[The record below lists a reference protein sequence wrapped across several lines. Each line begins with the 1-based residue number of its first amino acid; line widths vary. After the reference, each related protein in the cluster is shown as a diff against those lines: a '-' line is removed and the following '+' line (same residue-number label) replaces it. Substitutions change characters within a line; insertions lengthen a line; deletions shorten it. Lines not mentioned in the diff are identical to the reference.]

1 MRNIKYLIL
10 GGGPAGLCF
19 ASKLNAR
26 GETDFLVLEKEN
38 SAGGLCK
45 SEIIDGAPIDVGGGH
60 FLDTRDS
67 DVLEFLF
74 GFMPREEW
82 KLFTRDSRIEIDN
95 VQIGHPIEA
104 NIWQL
109 SINDQIEYLK
119 SIAKAGCNIGKKKP
133 EFFSDWI
140 IWKLGEKIA
149 DEYMLP
155 YNQKMFGKYLDRL
168 GTYWLDKL
176 PNVSFEETLRSCMEK
191 RTHGKEP
198 AHAKFY
204 YPKKFGY
211 GEVWKRIAET
221 LKDKIKYNSLVT
233 QMNVENRIVNNEYQA
248 KYIINTCP
256 WDSFEIEGISNELKT
271 CIEKLAHTSVVI
283 EYIHEDINSN
293 AQWIYIPDK
302 DKNYHRML
310 IRKNFIEN
318 AKGFWTET
326 NAERYEKGVNKCFYN
341 MYAYPVN
348 LINKPLMVKKILSSM
363 KLCSVFG
370 LGRWGEWEHLNSD
383 VVVRHALDLADV
395 LR

>member
-26 GETDFLVLEKEN
+26 GETDFLVLEKES

-82 KLFTRDSRIEIDN
+82 NLFTRDSRIEINN

-109 SINDQIEYLK
+109 SMDDQIEYLK
-119 SIAKAGCNIGKKKP
+119 SIAKAGCNIGMKKP
-133 EFFSDWI
+133 EVFSDWI

-149 DEYMLP
+149 DDYMLP
-155 YNQKMFGKYLDRL
+155 YNRKMFGRYLDKL

-176 PNVSFEETLRSCMEK
+176 PNVSFEETLRSCIEK
-191 RTHGKEP
+191 RVYGKEP

-221 LKDKIKYNSLVT
+221 LKDKIKYNSLVMR
-233 QMNVENRIVNNEYQA
+233 MNVENRIVNNEYQA
-248 KYIINTCP
+248 EYIINTCP
-256 WDSFEIEGISNELKT
+256 WDSFEIEGISDALRT

-293 AQWIYIPDK
+293 AQWIYIPDELK
-302 DKNYHRML
+302 SYHRLL

-318 AKGFWTET
+318 AKGYWTET

-341 MYAYPVN
+341 IYAYPLN
-348 LINKPLMVKKILSSM
+348 LTDKPLIIRKILSSM
-363 KLCSVFG
+363 KLCNVFG

-383 VVVRHALDLADV
+383 VVVRHALDLANI
-395 LR
+395 L